1 MSWRP
6 SLPVAATLL
15 AAAGLY
21 AWGMARVRRRH
32 PARPWPLAR
41 AAAFLGGLAV
51 IGIALMSAVAVYDT
65 TFFWVH
71 MIQHLL
77 LIMVAPALLVAGR
90 PLILAMHAT
99 RNPVH
104 HRLKRLLRSRPV
116 TIATSPPLAIALYT
130 AVVVGTHLT
139 SFNNLVIT
147 NHGVQVGEQFGYV
160 VAGYL
165 YFLPGFGH
173 EPIRW
178 HLSYPGK
185 MLLLLLVMPIDTF
198 TGVALLMTTHAPWPA
213 YATQPRTWGPD
224 LLTDVH
230 WGGAVM
236 WVGSDT
242 IMIILLVAVIF
253 PWLTGARRT
262 GTRLRWIEQARRAT
276 LDRYVAT
283 AATLPTDASTSGTST
298 SGSTGASGG
307 NSISGEDI
315 DEDQAR
321 LDSYNAWLAQIA
333 SRDPRQR

>member
-6 SLPVAATLL
+6 SLPAAAALL

-21 AWGMARVRRRH
+21 GWGMFRVRRRH

-41 AAAFLGGLAV
+41 AAAFLAGLAV

-71 MIQHLL
+71 MIQHLM
-77 LIMVAPALLVAGR
+77 LIMVAPALLVSGR

-99 RNPVH
+99 HNPAH

-116 TIATSPPLAIALYT
+116 TIVTSPLFAIALYT
-130 AVVVGTHLT
+130 AIVVGTHLT

-147 NHGVQVGEQFGYV
+147 NHGVQVGEQLGYV

-185 MLLLLLVMPIDTF
+185 ALLLLLVMPIDTF
-198 TGVALLMTTHAPWPA
+198 TGIALLMTTHAPWPA
-213 YATQPRTWGPD
+213 YATQHHAWGPD
-224 LLTDVH
+224 PLTDVH

-242 IMIILLVAVIF
+242 IMIVLLVAVLF
-253 PWLTGARRT
+253 PWLIGSRRT
-262 GTRLRWIEQARRAT
+262 GTRLRWIEQARRAA
-276 LDRYVAT
+276 LDRYVVAT
-283 AATLPTDASTSGTST
+283 PGTPESGNTTTGGTATRGTAN
-298 SGSTGASGG
+298 GA
-307 NSISGEDI
+307 EDI

-321 LDSYNAWLAQIA
+321 LDAYNAWLAQIA
-333 SRDPRQR
+333 SQDPHQR